1 MGAEP
6 TMAAAGWPLQVAA
19 LLAIAAIAVSHPL
32 PADGDALFGDANDPK
47 ENSAAANDP
56 KENSAAASDPKE
68 KSAAATA
75 AANRGFLE
83 KETKAVGDIGGCIQ
97 HMKSDI
103 DAVYTGMSGLRAAAA
118 KAASGEIHLTS
129 SGIHN
134 ALAAV
139 KNAESKERS
148 VDGDGASIVKQIDSV
163 LEHLRRHGAVA
174 SAEQPPKRVDLS
186 PDLVSL
192 DAESREASAMVD
204 ALTDVSKKL
213 KEGLHKHDEELL
225 SAKMEQQVQALK
237 AHGEHLQRQMGDIS
251 SEAKQVMQIEK
262 VAMETE
268 LSNYITNYECYGF
281 DEPSRVEHHH

>member
-1 MGAEP
+1 
-6 TMAAAGWPLQVAA
+6 
-19 LLAIAAIAVSHPL
+19 LAIAAIAVSHPL
-32 PADGDALFGDANDPK
+32 PAAGDALFGDANDPK

-56 KENSAAASDPKE
+56 KENSAAA
-68 KSAAATA
+68 TA

-83 KETKAVGDIGGCIQ
+83 KETKAVGDIGGSIQ

-262 VAMETE
+262 AGSEFMKRRSAE
-268 LSNYITNYECYGF
+268 LHSAISKADCDGDNKSADCDGGHG
-281 DEPSRVEHHH
+281 D